1 MSRPSSIKIFGQKY
15 KVRYDLPEAPG
26 DEEGTLGLC
35 NQSTSTISIQG
46 HLQEDKMAG
55 VLMHEITHACIDESV
70 MSGRKRFNVEEVC
83 DIVGYHVL
91 VVLKDNPRVL
101 EWLIKEIEDEAPA
114 HDINLK

>member
-1 MSRPSSIKIFGQKY
+1 MAERPKSIKIFGQKY
-15 KVRYDLPEAPG
+15 KVQYNLPEG
-26 DEEGTLGLC
+26 ESDTLGMC
-35 NQSTSTISIQG
+35 NQANSTISIQP

-91 VVLKDNPRVL
+91 VVLKDNPTL
-101 EWLIKEIEDEAPA
+101 LAWLIKEMEE
-114 HDINLK
+114 

>member
-15 KVRYDLPEAPG
+15 KVKYDLPQGES
-26 DEEGTLGLC
+26 DILGMC
-35 NQSTSTISIQG
+35 DQATSTISIQP

-101 EWLIKEIEDEAPA
+101 EWLIKEIEDEVSIQPT
-114 HDINLK
+114 KEKSE